1 MSAKRVE
8 SEETASVAGAP
19 VHAAPPYAPAKI
31 ALKSVR
37 KIFETEDGG
46 QLEVLRGISANI
58 LDKEFVVLIGLSG
71 GGKTTL
77 LNIIAGLL
85 EPTDGQVLMDGRKVT
100 GPGRERGMVFQQ
112 DAILMW
118 RKVLGNIEYGLET
131 RGVPKAERC
140 RIALEHMALVGL
152 DPKFASFFPKELSG
166 GMKKRVQIAAVFAN
180 DPEVLLLDEPFG
192 SLDYPT
198 KVALQQQLL
207 HIWEREKKTAI
218 FVTHDV
224 EEALF
229 LADRVFVLRNG
240 LFETIVDVPF
250 QRPRPADLRGRPEFR
265 EMFDRLWQELGGATA
280 ARG

>member
-8 SEETASVAGAP
+8 SEETGSAAGAP
-19 VHAAPPYAPAKI
+19 VHAAPARAPVKI
-31 ALKSVR
+31 ALEGVR
-37 KIFETEDGG
+37 KTFETEDGG
-46 QLEVLRGISANI
+46 QLEVLSGISADI

-85 EPTDGQVLMDGRKVT
+85 EPTDGQVLMDGKKIT

-131 RGVPKAERC
+131 RGVPKAERR
-140 RIALEHMALVGL
+140 RIGLEHMALVGL

-198 KVALQQQLL
+198 KVALQEQLL
-207 HIWEREKKTAI
+207 HIWDREKKTAI

-229 LADRVFVLRNG
+229 LADRVFVLKNG

-280 ARG
+280 ARV

>member
-1 MSAKRVE
+1 MPNE
-8 SEETASVAGAP
+8 SNLRKPPQSRAP
-19 VHAAPPYAPAKI
+19 QYTRHRHYAPAKI

-37 KIFETEDGG
+37 KIFETEDGD

-152 DPKFASFFPKELSG
+152 GPQVRPASFPRSF
-166 GMKKRVQIAAVFAN
+166 Q
-180 DPEVLLLDEPFG
+180 
-192 SLDYPT
+192 
-198 KVALQQQLL
+198 
-207 HIWEREKKTAI
+207 
-218 FVTHDV
+218 V
-224 EEALF
+224 E
-229 LADRVFVLRNG
+229 
-240 LFETIVDVPF
+240 
-250 QRPRPADLRGRPEFR
+250 
-265 EMFDRLWQELGGATA
+265 
-280 ARG
+280 